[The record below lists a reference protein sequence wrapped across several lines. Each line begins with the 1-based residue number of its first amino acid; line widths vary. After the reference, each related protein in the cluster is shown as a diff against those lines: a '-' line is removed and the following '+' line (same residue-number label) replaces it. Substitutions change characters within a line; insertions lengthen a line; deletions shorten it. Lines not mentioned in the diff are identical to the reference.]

1 MLKFGQFAISTVFAL
16 TLAIASFAQSSVRA
30 DDGGS
35 GGGVSCVIDV
45 LVETKD
51 TAGRV
56 VSREAYQKEFVLAEN
71 DVFFDDFSTR
81 TRFKFFTAAMT
92 KVDGD
97 KTVDINWFAD
107 VTVFNSVDFDTS
119 VTLSDGQKSGKSAGR
134 HTLYTS
140 SGATT
145 TTYSLTCVED

>member
-1 MLKFGQFAISTVFAL
+1 MGKKMKSTFAL
-16 TLAIASFAQSSVRA
+16 LIAMVLAGASWTSPSARA
-30 DDGGS
+30 D
-35 GGGVSCVIDV
+35 GGGGNGVACVMDV

-56 VSREAYQKEFVLAEN
+56 VSREAYQKAFVLTEGEY
-71 DVFFDDFSTR
+71 FFDDFSTR
-81 TRFKFFTAAMT
+81 TRFKFFTALMT

-97 KTVDINWFAD
+97 KTIDVNWFAD

-119 VTLSDGQKSGKSAGR
+119 VTLSDGQKTGKSAGR

-145 TTYSLTCVED
+145 TTYSLTCSEG